1 MDHPGQLCRLCAQP
15 CTFAEICYLFNDDEQ
30 VMKLGEGDD
39 EEFSGLELVE
49 LINMSLPVK
58 VTPFLLAMTVHAT
71 TI

>member
-1 MDHPGQLCRLCAQP
+1 
-15 CTFAEICYLFNDDEQ
+15 
-30 VMKLGEGDD
+30 MKLGEGDD